1 MNNFEKQFY
10 LIDPWAV
17 LALVVILIIGIC
29 LIVSGIQD
37 WREIKRAERKE
48 MGLPEEV
55 K

>member
-1 MNNFEKQFY
+1 MNNFERLLY
-10 LIDPWAV
+10 PVDPRA
-17 LALVVILIIGIC
+17 ALSLVIILIVGIC

-37 WREIKRAERKE
+37 WKEVKKAERRE